1 MAEDGNHGSQ
11 AKPLNQLTN
20 KEFRERI
27 ASAVGNRRAFK
38 PTHLAIEMTN
48 ACNAD
53 CIMCPYSSQTRMKG
67 ILKADKHALIID
79 KIKAWDAP
87 INMIT
92 HAGLGDPLLDKR
104 LEDKLV
110 YEKSVF
116 PNAQIIVYTN
126 GGLLDEARARRLL
139 ESPVD
144 VVSFSVNGFRK
155 ETYEG
160 VMKISRDTT
169 YSNIERFDAL
179 RREHPRKVRMAV
191 SLVKTDLC
199 STEEIKEFVGYW
211 RGRADDIVLPQW
223 ISWGDYFEKDPNE
236 VSGSADEEHIP
247 CFYIWKTMMIDHD
260 GTVKMCCEDYDSKYR
275 MGNILEQDP
284 SEIFNSPRMMRQR
297 TDQLLG
303 NFSSP
308 KICQGCSEAKTSA
321 RDFWLQAALHPTTPP
336 ACAGSVAAE

>member
-1 MAEDGNHGSQ
+1 MQKENAPEQKASSLENMTNHQ
-11 AKPLNQLTN
+11 
-20 KEFRERI
+20 FRELI
-27 ASAVGNRRAFK
+27 ARSVGDRRAFL

-53 CIMCPYSSQTRMKG
+53 CIMCPYSAQTRVKG
-67 ILKADKHALIID
+67 VLRADKHALIID
-79 KIKAWDAP
+79 KIKAWGAP

-110 YEKSVF
+110 YEKTVF
-116 PNAQIIVYTN
+116 PNAQVIVYTN

-139 ESPVD
+139 ASPVD

-155 ETYEG
+155 ETYEN

-169 YSNIERFDAL
+169 FANIERFDAL
-179 RREHPRKVRMAV
+179 RREQPRRVRMAV

-199 STEEIKEFVGYW
+199 STEEIKEFVEYW
-211 RGRADDIVLPQW
+211 RGKADDIILPQW
-223 ISWGDYFEKDPNE
+223 ISWGDYFEKPPVEDD
-236 VSGSADEEHIP
+236 AQIP

-260 GTVKMCCEDYDSKYR
+260 GTVKMCCEDYDSKYK

-284 SEIFNSPRMMRQR
+284 NEIFNSARMMRQR
-297 TDQLLG
+297 GDQLRG
-303 NFSSP
+303 DFSSP

-321 RDFWLQAALHPTTPP
+321 RGFWLQAALYPTQPP
-336 ACAGSVAAE
+336 VCGDGLAAAE